1 MASTW
6 AIMGKHTLEAAARL
20 VAVVVDAGV
29 SLVAMALVLV
39 LAA

>member
-6 AIMGKHTLEAAARL
+6 AIMGKHTLEAATRL
-20 VAVVVDAGV
+20 VVVVVDAGV